1 MTVMSSDD
9 PAVGRRRMLGG
20 VSSKARRGQLG
31 RRHCRALEFGVCL
44 DRALTM
50 WTHEEM
56 RDDRGRLVRQQ
67 LGTEPLHLDM
77 AVRAYR
83 CFEML
88 GSASETINHGARVR
102 FRKP

>member
-1 MTVMSSDD
+1 
-9 PAVGRRRMLGG
+9 MLGG
-20 VSSKARRGQLG
+20 VSSKPRRGQLG
-31 RRHCRALEFGVCL
+31 RRHRRALELGVCL
-44 DRALTM
+44 GRALAM
-50 WTHEEM
+50 RAHEQM
-56 RDDRGRLVRQQ
+56 RDDRGRLVCQQ
-67 LGTEPLHLDM
+67 LGTEPLQLDM